1 MSGVLVDD
9 RSSGTGSGEINIP
22 GASAAVLSP
31 DRFEKLKILG
41 AGTFGEAW
49 LVRSKASG
57 RHYVIKEQKFSPIV
71 DSKDREKAM
80 NEVMII
86 SKCSHVNIIRYKEYF
101 STPAPGG
108 CLILSIVM
116 EYADA
121 GDLHGHIKRQRD
133 VKKTYFNEPQVRQW
147 IVQARYTNCSI
158 AQTEILSYN
167 SMQVAF
173 ALDYLHKNKILHRDV
188 KTQNIF
194 MIKSGLVKLGDFGI
208 SVALR

>member
-1 MSGVLVDD
+1 MSGVLMDD
-9 RSSGTGSGEINIP
+9 RSSGTGSGEIHIP
-22 GASAAVLSP
+22 GASSAVLSP

-57 RHYVIKEQKFSPIV
+57 RQYVIKEQKFSPIV
-71 DSKDREKAM
+71 DSTDREKAM
-80 NEVMII
+80 NEVRII

-101 STPAPGG
+101 SSPAPGG

-133 VKKTYFNEPQVRQW
+133 AKKTYFNEPQVRQW
-147 IVQARYTNCSI
+147 IVQAQYINYLYLVKLKFNNDST
-158 AQTEILSYN
+158 
-167 SMQVAF
+167 QVAF